1 MEKRELVYYR
11 LDKIDGLIL
20 DILQANARASLKD
33 IAEQVFL
40 SPTAVGA
47 RIDRM
52 LQEGVLEGFTTRLNP
67 EAMGHYIKA
76 FINLEVTP
84 DQKEE
89 FITYINDVL
98 NVVECNCVT
107 GDYSM
112 LIEVRFPTTSD
123 LDQFIGELQKFGKTK
138 TQIVFSTCVKH
149 RCRYWKVDGRDFA
162 SHASAGEVEMPEMAE
177 ETPATKKSS
186 SKKGTTKNS

>member
-11 LDKIDGLIL
+11 LDKIDGKIL
-20 DILQANARASLKD
+20 DILQGNARASLKE

-76 FINLEVTP
+76 FINLEVSP
-84 DQKEE
+84 EQKAE
-89 FITYINDVL
+89 FYPYIDSVL

-112 LIEVRFPTTSD
+112 LIEVRFKTTAD
-123 LDQFIGELQKFGKTK
+123 LDHFVGELQRFGKTK
-138 TQIVFSTCVKH
+138 TQIVFSTNVKH
-149 RCRYWKVDGRDFA
+149 RCRYWKNDLHHD
-162 SHASAGEVEMPEMAE
+162 E
-177 ETPATKKSS
+177 EKK
-186 SKKGTTKNS
+186 

>member
-1 MEKRELVYYR
+1 MKKSTLTVKDIRNRKGIRGTMEKRELIYYK
-11 LDKIDGLIL
+11 LDAIDEKLL
-20 DILQANARASLKD
+20 DALQENARISLKD
-33 IAEQVFL
+33 LSEQVFM

-76 FINLEVTP
+76 FINLEVEP
-84 DQKEE
+84 SRKDE
-89 FITYINDVL
+89 FYPYIDSVL

-107 GDYSM
+107 GDFSM
-112 LIEVRFPTTSD
+112 LIEVRFPTTSE
-123 LDQFIGELQKFGKTK
+123 LDKFIGELQHFGKTK

-149 RCRYWKVDGRDFA
+149 RCKYWKC
-162 SHASAGEVEMPEMAE
+162 
-177 ETPATKKSS
+177 
-186 SKKGTTKNS
+186 

>member
-11 LDKIDGLIL
+11 LDKIDGKIL
-20 DILQANARASLKD
+20 DILQGNARASLKE

-76 FINLEVTP
+76 FINLEVQP
-84 DQKEE
+84 EQREE
-89 FITYINDVL
+89 FNEYIDGVL

-107 GDYSM
+107 GDFSM
-112 LIEVRFPTTSD
+112 LIEVRFPTT
-123 LDQFIGELQKFGKTK
+123 T
-138 TQIVFSTCVKH
+138 
-149 RCRYWKVDGRDFA
+149 
-162 SHASAGEVEMPEMAE
+162 
-177 ETPATKKSS
+177 
-186 SKKGTTKNS
+186 

>member
-1 MEKRELVYYR
+1 MERRELIYYK
-11 LDKIDGLIL
+11 LDNIDEQIL
-20 DILQANARASLKD
+20 DILQNNARMSLKD

-76 FINLEVTP
+76 FINLEVDP
-84 DQKEE
+84 SQKEE
-89 FITYINDVL
+89 FYPYIDSVL

-112 LIEVRFPTTSD
+112 LIEVRFPTTSE
-123 LDQFIGELQKFGKTK
+123 LDAFIGELQRFGKTK
-138 TQIVFSTCVKH
+138 TQIVFKTCVKH
-149 RCRYWKVDGRDFA
+149 RCKYWKA
-162 SHASAGEVEMPEMAE
+162 
-177 ETPATKKSS
+177 
-186 SKKGTTKNS
+186 

>member
-1 MEKRELVYYR
+1 MEKRELVYYK
-11 LDKIDGLIL
+11 LDDIDTQIL
-20 DILQANARASLKD
+20 TILQENARTSLKD
-33 IAEQVFL
+33 IAEQVFM

-52 LQEGVLEGFTTRLNP
+52 LEENVLEGFTTRLNP

-76 FINLEVTP
+76 FINLEVDP
-84 DQKEE
+84 DRKAE
-89 FITYINDVL
+89 FYPYIDSVL

-112 LIEVRFPTTSD
+112 LIEVRFPTTAELD
-123 LDQFIGELQKFGKTK
+123 LFIGDLQQFGKTK

-149 RCRYWKVDGRDFA
+149 RCKYWREDYRDR
-162 SHASAGEVEMPEMAE
+162 MRR
-177 ETPATKKSS
+177 
-186 SKKGTTKNS
+186 